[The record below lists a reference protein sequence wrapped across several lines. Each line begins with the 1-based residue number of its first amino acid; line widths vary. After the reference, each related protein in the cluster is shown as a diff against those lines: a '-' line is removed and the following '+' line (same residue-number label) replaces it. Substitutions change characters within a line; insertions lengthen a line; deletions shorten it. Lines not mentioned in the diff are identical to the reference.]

1 MKRSKVVGHDARRRA
16 MVAAIL
22 GGAVALAG
30 IRRRLTAGEPAQS
43 GDARG
48 RDDAVN
54 DDHLTRTAAAPAAV
68 GPTGR

>member
-1 MKRSKVVGHDARRRA
+1 